1 MVRKCSSTGPQRLLK
16 RVLLGGE
23 NRCLRIKLN
32 IPEKVTHD
40 RQKMTGNKL
49 RVFVVVLF
57 SSKVPDLRNS
67 KAGNSPGFAFAKQV
81 V

>member
-1 MVRKCSSTGPQRLLK
+1 
-16 RVLLGGE
+16 
-23 NRCLRIKLN
+23 LN